1 MATFTA
7 IPDFIESMMEKETD
21 LSLAGG
27 MKLALSNTAPGA
39 ESSPTTTSGNGVLA
53 NVSEISYTNYTDD
66 MSVDRVLEG
75 LSSNEAGGT
84 YTFDANN
91 IVITASGGT
100 LATFR
105 YIYVWDDNG
114 TTPTDPLLGVWD
126 HGSAIS
132 LATGESATITW
143 NGSGIFT
150 IA

>member
-7 IPDFIESMMEKETD
+7 IPDFIESMMEGETD
-21 LSLAGG
+21 LRTAAGIK
-27 MKLALSNTAPGA
+27 MALSNQAPGG
-39 ESSPTTTSGNGVLA
+39 EGSPTTTSGNGILA
-53 NVSEISYTNYTDD
+53 NVTQISYTNYTDD
-66 MSVDRVLEG
+66 MSVDRVLES
-75 LSSNEAGGT
+75 LTSDESGGT
-84 YTFDANN
+84 FTFDAAD

-100 LATFR
+100 IATFR
-105 YIYVWDDNG
+105 YIYLFDDNG
-114 TTPTDPLLGVWD
+114 TTPADPLIGVWD